1 MRRRISLQ
9 FGLVLALALLVFI
22 IGSTLIVQNNLNK
35 VTELNLNQYLNMV
48 TQDYVEGLTPNE
60 IVAKYENTSDYLRI
74 TFMDFSGIVLVDSN
88 ATELENHL
96 SRPEFQNLGT
106 AYVRKSV
113 TLDKTMMYLAAI
125 IDDTLYLRVAIP
137 TSSFLPFLND
147 FIGLSFIVG
156 ISISIF
162 SIFIIVALTKITLMP
177 LQMLKDNLGKVYSG
191 EYREILPVD
200 KFDEINGIINEIND
214 INRVISK
221 NIESLN
227 EEKLKNDF
235 ILNHMNQGICVLDQN
250 GKIVL
255 VNQFLRNLFHF
266 NELLNSHKDYIYL
279 FRDLN
284 IQSAISKA
292 YQSNTSTNSLIEI
305 NNDYFSVMVSYQV
318 ESWNHLPSV
327 VLIFTDV
334 TTVKNVETLKRDFFV
349 NASHELKSPLTS
361 IMGSAELISSNL
373 VSDEETIKDLA
384 LRILEESSRMNHL
397 VMDML
402 SLSKYENQTNSSSDE
417 EVALDFVIEEV
428 HKMVLPSLESKNIS
442 WKEEISNITIHANHE
457 HMIQLIRN
465 LVENSIQY
473 GNVSGYVKVVLFKK
487 QDKIVL
493 IVEDDGI
500 GIPKADQSRIFE
512 RFYRVDKARSKK
524 TGGTGLGLSIVKHIV
539 MIYQGQIELD
549 STEGQGTKITI
560 AFPEKLKVMP

>member
-9 FGLVLALALLVFI
+9 FGLVIAFALLAFV

-35 VTELNLNQYLNMV
+35 VTELNLNQYLSMV
-48 TQDYVEGLTPNE
+48 SQDYSDGLSPYQ
-60 IVAKYENTSDYLRI
+60 IVSKYEDSSDYLRI
-74 TFMDFSGIVLVDSN
+74 TFMDASGVVIIDSS

-96 SRPEFQNLGT
+96 TRQEFQNLGT
-106 AYVRKSV
+106 AYIRDSE
-113 TLDKTMMYLAAI
+113 TLNKRMMYLATQL
-125 IDDTLYLRVAIP
+125 DDNLFLRVAIP
-137 TSSFLPFLND
+137 ISSFLPFLND

-156 ISISIF
+156 AIISVLSIF
-162 SIFIIVALTKITLMP
+162 LIIALTKITLSP
-177 LQMLKDNLGKVYSG
+177 LQMLKDNLGKVYRG
-191 EYREILPVD
+191 EYHEILPVD
-200 KFDEINGIINEIND
+200 KYDEINGIINEIND
-214 INRVISK
+214 INRMISH

-227 EEKLKNDF
+227 EEKLKSDF
-235 ILNHMNQGICVLDQN
+235 LLNHMNQGICVLDQS

-255 VNQFLRNLFHF
+255 INQFLRNLFHF
-266 NELLNSHKDYIYL
+266 NELLNSHKDYIFL

-284 IQSAISKA
+284 IQAAISNA
-292 YQSNTSTNSLIEI
+292 YKSNTNTTTLVEI
-305 NNDYFSVMVSYQV
+305 KNEFYSVMVSYKE

-373 VSDEETIKDLA
+373 VTDEETIKDLS

-402 SLSKYENQTNSSSDE
+402 NLSKYENQMSASTNE
-417 EVALDFVIEEV
+417 EVSLGFVFEEV
-428 HKMVLPSLESKNIS
+428 HKMVTPAMIAKNIS
-442 WKEEISNITIHANHE
+442 WEEDMDNVIIHASHE

-473 GNVSGYVKVVLFKK
+473 GNESGHILIKLAEEK
-487 QDKIVL
+487 QRIL
-493 IVEDDGI
+493 LSVEDDGI
-500 GIPKADQSRIFE
+500 GIPKVDQSRIFE

-539 MIYQGQIELD
+539 MIYQGQIELE
-549 STEGQGTKITI
+549 SFEGKGTKITI
-560 AFPEKLKVMP
+560 SFPNKMKAE